1 MALLCGCISCSLRA
15 VSPTPPRGFCARAA
29 APYAYASSDAPRP
42 PFCLTNK
49 GTFCE
54 DFDDPGSGAFPA
66 MNLWDGG
73 AIGVV
78 SAPHFSPPN
87 ALRTTF
93 TTPSDGTCR
102 YATVDNVNL
111 DRPIPNGYSVE
122 YKILAASLP
131 GKLLHGVAV
140 LSNDTSSGV
149 TCSIYMES
157 RAGGATIAVE
167 PQQSPAPT
175 QYISLSRKIIAGQ
188 WSHVVVDVTGA
199 AGARRLSVRIDGVSA
214 LEDATLIPQCQ
225 STARIVHV
233 GVGLICVTAELA
245 GDEDVAFDD
254 IRVIAR

>member
-1 MALLCGCISCSLRA
+1 
-15 VSPTPPRGFCARAA
+15 
-29 APYAYASSDAPRP
+29 
-42 PFCLTNK
+42 
-49 GTFCE
+49 
-54 DFDDPGSGAFPA
+54 
-66 MNLWDGG
+66 
-73 AIGVV
+73 
-78 SAPHFSPPN
+78 
-87 ALRTTF
+87 
-93 TTPSDGTCR
+93 
-102 YATVDNVNL
+102 VNL
-111 DRPIPNGYSVE
+111 DHPIPNGYSVE

-199 AGARRLSVRIDGVSA
+199 AGARRHSERIDGVSA

-245 GDEDVAFDD
+245 GDVDVAFDD